1 MRFTKVFSNK
11 EIKKQLC
18 KKCAVLCAVGLLG
31 VAASG
36 TDAAAK
42 SSVSGKLNGYAYRG
56 SIDKDSVSATAVT
69 TFGRGNSWITAKA
82 EVFYWNDSDYFMTPA
97 SNSASAGGTSATAKK
112 KIGGADV
119 VAGRGT
125 HRVSYD
131 KYSWGDETTVT
142 GTIPKKYTVKK

>member
-36 TDAAAK
+36 TDVAAK
-42 SSVSGKLNGYAYRG
+42 STVKGKLNGYAYRG
-56 SIDKDSVSATAVT
+56 SIDTDNVSATAVT
-69 TFGRGNSWITAKA
+69 TFGRGNSSIKAKA
-82 EVFYWNDSDYFMTPA
+82 EVYYWSGSLYYVTTA
-97 SNSASAGGTSATAKK
+97 SNSASAGGTSARAKK

-119 VAGRGT
+119 VAGRGI
-125 HRVSYD
+125 HSVSYD
-131 KYSWGDETTVT
+131 KYSWGPVKTETGILPTNFV
-142 GTIPKKYTVKK
+142 VK